1 MSSESNDSGS
11 AQDEGV
17 AGVGMIVAAFVDEMA
32 ADQALD
38 SMKQA
43 KKAGNF
49 YFDDAA
55 VVRQD
60 PKGKVHIKE
69 TGDMSTGKGAGI
81 GALIGGVV
89 GLLGG
94 PAGVALG
101 ASAGAAIGG
110 ISAHTDGGFS
120 NESLKTLGNAL
131 LPGTSAIAATTSKA
145 FVEEARKQETPEQTM
160 STAQEIAYGIR
171 ERLAARQDVLLGL
184 VITEA
189 GVAAT
194 QVVSSPS
201 MVEVFGVAATEDGI
215 VAEHAVAT
223 GEGVAFETVAAD
235 ETAAAYEAGV
245 ITEEGAVIVD
255 AVALADDDADAGDDE
270 NVIDVTSVEAT
281 DGDADEATV

>member
-1 MSSESNDSGS
+1 MSSKSNDSSG

-17 AGVGMIVAAFVDEMA
+17 AGVGMIVAAFVDELA

-38 SMKQA
+38 KMKQA
-43 KKAGNF
+43 KKQGDF

-120 NESLKTLGNAL
+120 HDSLKTLGNAL

-145 FVEEARKQETPEQTM
+145 FVEEARKQETPEETM
-160 STAQEIAYGIR
+160 ATAQEIAYAVR
-171 ERLAARQDVLLGL
+171 ERLAARQDMLLGL

-194 QVVSSPS
+194 EVVSSPS
-201 MVEVFGVAATEDGI
+201 MVEVFGVAATEDGVI
-215 VAEHAVAT
+215 AGHTVAT
-223 GEGVAFETVAAD
+223 ADGVAYEAAATD
-235 ETAAAYEAGV
+235 GVDAAYEAGV
-245 ITEEGAVIVD
+245 VTEDGAVVVD
-255 AVALADDDADAGDDE
+255 AAALAADDADTGDD
-270 NVIDVTSVEAT
+270 AT
-281 DGDADEATV
+281 AAVDDGDAASA